1 MIDPSSKAVAWDRLK
16 NAPGDILERSQKGAL
31 RLALALLI
39 IGMFLTSAA
48 VADVPP
54 TAGDLTADKGSPQEV
69 GTTIKWTASAS
80 DADGDPIIYRF
91 YLKGPST
98 GDAWQQVQD
107 WSATNSWDWT
117 PSQAGSYE
125 VNVWIRDGNNA
136 GPDSWDAFK
145 VTPFTVNPAPAPNQP
160 PVADSLDP
168 NAASPQD
175 AGTPIIWTASASDA
189 DGDTIL
195 YKFFLKGPATSN
207 NWVETRGW
215 DASPTW
221 TWTTSAAD
229 AGANQVN
236 VWVRDG
242 NHEGPGGYDSF
253 KVADFVINAPNQP
266 PVADSLDPN
275 VASPQDAGTP
285 IKWTAAASDPDGDP
299 ISYKFFLKGP
309 STGDAWQQVQDWSAT
324 NFWDWVPAQQGDY
337 EVNVW
342 VRDGNHAAPDSWD
355 AFKVTPFKVNPAPAA
370 NQPPTV
376 TSLTPNPTSPQ
387 NVGTPIKWT
396 AAASDPDGD
405 PISYKF
411 FLKGPSTGD
420 AWQQV
425 QDWSATNFWDWVPA
439 QQGDYEVN
447 VWVRDGNNAGPD
459 SWDAFKVTP
468 FTVNPAPAPNQPPT
482 VTSLTPNPASPQNVG
497 TPIKWT
503 AVAYDTDGDPIS
515 YRFYLK
521 GPSTGDAWQQVQDWS
536 ATNFWDWVP
545 AQQGDYEVNVWVR
558 DGKHAGPD
566 SWDAFKVTPFTVNP
580 APAPNEPP
588 KVTSLAPDKASPQNA
603 GTTAVWTASATD
615 TDGDAIYYRFFLKG
629 PATSNNWVEKR
640 GWSTTPTWSW
650 TTTAADEGNNQ
661 VNVWIRDG
669 NHAASDSWDDFK
681 VVDYVVT
688 GPNLP
693 PVFNSLTPNPTS
705 PQNVGATIRWTADAT
720 DPNPGD
726 VVQYKFHLKG
736 PSTGG
741 AWQVVQEWST
751 KNWWDWKPSQQGDY
765 EVNVW
770 IRDGKHAGA
779 DSWDAY
785 KITPFKVNP
794 APTPNRPPTV
804 TALTPNRPSPQIAGA
819 TITWTATAS
828 DPDGDPIL
836 YRFWMKGPATGNVWK
851 VVRDW
856 SNSRTWTWSTSP
868 GDIGQYDFCVYVR
881 DGKHQPAGRYDDCTG
896 YRGYHLIT
904 IRPPNQPPVATA
916 LLPSWS
922 SPQVAGSTITWTA
935 FAADPDMDLLFFK
948 FWLRGPATGNVWK
961 VVRDWSNSNIWTWST
976 SSGDAGLYDVYVY
989 VRDGKHNPPTSYD
1002 SSKGYGGYLLTAP
1015 VPVNR
1020 PPVVTAIAPNRPSPQ
1035 TSGGT
1040 ITWTA
1045 SASDPDGDPILY
1057 RFWFRGPST
1066 GNAWKVVQDWS
1077 NSRTWTWSSAS
1088 GDAGLYDV
1096 YVYVRDGKHE
1106 PATRYD
1112 SAVGFGGYQL
1122 TPPVTINRPPTV
1134 TALSPSRPSPQTAGS
1149 TVAWTATASDPDG
1162 DPIVY
1167 RFWLRGPSTGNAW
1180 KVVQDWSNSRTWT
1193 WASAPG
1199 DAGEYS
1205 LYVYVRDGKHE
1216 PATRYDSATGY
1227 SGYQLIRSWGIYQL
1241 TSGDAAQD
1249 RPSLVSSADGHLL
1262 AYQSWEAGDSYN
1274 GDIFLKMFDLGWSE
1288 IQKVRATT
1296 DPAYQDTPSAIFAD
1310 GYYYVAY
1317 VSDETGN
1324 WDIFVKKYDRNLNLI
1339 ETKRLTTSPTD
1350 QDSPSLIRVGS
1361 DFYLAYQSWET
1372 GSTFG
1377 GDIFVERFNSA
1388 WTPLRKVRVTNEAS
1402 YQDKPSIALGADDRI
1417 YVAYASDE
1425 SGNMDVFVRKY
1436 DRNLNSLEPK
1446 RRITTSSSNQDHPSL
1461 IIQNGE
1467 LDLVYSSDE
1476 AGSYDLYLERFNPG
1490 WSPIERVRV
1499 TGTPGDEVYPSLSFS
1514 PSEGILWVA
1523 YVLQDGVGGNIFVQP
1538 AASLDL
1544 MASCWASMDFSATRA
1559 NSPFTLT
1566 VKFYG
1571 PSGALTDPT
1580 SLRLTWSPADAHL
1593 TGSTLRKVSTG
1604 TYRLDSRLGS
1614 PGPKT
1619 FTVSATVGGCRAES
1633 AVTVLVA

>member
-1 MIDPSSKAVAWDRLK
+1 
-16 NAPGDILERSQKGAL
+16 
-31 RLALALLI
+31 
-39 IGMFLTSAA
+39 
-48 VADVPP
+48 
-54 TAGDLTADKGSPQEV
+54 
-69 GTTIKWTASAS
+69 
-80 DADGDPIIYRF
+80 
-91 YLKGPST
+91 
-98 GDAWQQVQD
+98 
-107 WSATNSWDWT
+107 
-117 PSQAGSYE
+117 
-125 VNVWIRDGNNA
+125 
-136 GPDSWDAFK
+136 
-145 VTPFTVNPAPAPNQP
+145 
-160 PVADSLDP
+160 
-168 NAASPQD
+168 
-175 AGTPIIWTASASDA
+175 
-189 DGDTIL
+189 
-195 YKFFLKGPATSN
+195 
-207 NWVETRGW
+207 
-215 DASPTW
+215 
-221 TWTTSAAD
+221 
-229 AGANQVN
+229 
-236 VWVRDG
+236 
-242 NHEGPGGYDSF
+242 
-253 KVADFVINAPNQP
+253 
-266 PVADSLDPN
+266 
-275 VASPQDAGTP
+275 
-285 IKWTAAASDPDGDP
+285 
-299 ISYKFFLKGP
+299 
-309 STGDAWQQVQDWSAT
+309 
-324 NFWDWVPAQQGDY
+324 
-337 EVNVW
+337 
-342 VRDGNHAAPDSWD
+342 
-355 AFKVTPFKVNPAPAA
+355 
-370 NQPPTV
+370 
-376 TSLTPNPTSPQ
+376 
-387 NVGTPIKWT
+387 
-396 AAASDPDGD
+396 
-405 PISYKF
+405 
-411 FLKGPSTGD
+411 
-420 AWQQV
+420 
-425 QDWSATNFWDWVPA
+425 
-439 QQGDYEVN
+439 
-447 VWVRDGNNAGPD
+447 
-459 SWDAFKVTP
+459 AFKVTP

-503 AVAYDTDGDPIS
+503 AVASDTDGDPIS

-1077 NSRTWTWSSAS
+1077 NSRTWTW
-1088 GDAGLYDV
+1088 
-1096 YVYVRDGKHE
+1096 
-1106 PATRYD
+1106 
-1112 SAVGFGGYQL
+1112 
-1122 TPPVTINRPPTV
+1122 
-1134 TALSPSRPSPQTAGS
+1134 
-1149 TVAWTATASDPDG
+1149 
-1162 DPIVY
+1162 
-1167 RFWLRGPSTGNAW
+1167 
-1180 KVVQDWSNSRTWT
+1180 
-1193 WASAPG
+1193 ASAPG